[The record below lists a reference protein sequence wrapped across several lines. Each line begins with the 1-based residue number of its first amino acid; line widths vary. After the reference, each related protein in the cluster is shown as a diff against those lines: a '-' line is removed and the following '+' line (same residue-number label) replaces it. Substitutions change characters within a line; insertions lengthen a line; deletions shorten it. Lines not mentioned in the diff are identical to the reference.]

1 MNEEETAVKKDKKA
15 QDFIWTLV
23 CILIIVLIEFG
34 LRDGGWFRSKEA
46 EIPDVRG
53 MSYDDAVTT
62 IKAKLKKAGIE
73 NVEFH
78 QGWGDAG
85 PKYELLVASQDPE
98 PGTVVHKGDKVVVNL
113 LVGEGWYSTQYP
125 IKYEIAEDILQY
137 FTSMPQSAVC
147 GTTVEIRTKVL
158 TDADIHVYVGAY
170 EAKKTHDGSDYW
182 GYSFPMPVGGATVTA
197 KWYTEDELKK

>member
-1 MNEEETAVKKDKKA
+1 MNEEETGVKKDQKA
-15 QDFIWTLV
+15 RQFVGTLV
-23 CILIIVLIEFG
+23 GILLVFLVNFG
-34 LRDGGWFRSKEA
+34 FRDGGWFRSKEA

-78 QGWGDAG
+78 QGREDAG

-113 LVGEGWYSTQYP
+113 VVGEPWYSTQYP
-125 IKYEIAEDILQY
+125 IKYEIGEDLLQY
-137 FTSMPQSAVC
+137 FTSMPQSAVS
-147 GTTVEIRTKVL
+147 GTTVEIRTKAL
-158 TDADIHVYVGAY
+158 TDTDIHVYVGAY

-182 GYSFPMPVGGATVTA
+182 GYTFPMGGCGVTVKA